1 MRRRALLEPAAVVA
15 TGAVH
20 FLFENFF
27 DAKAAFIAA
36 AAPLWIAYVAYRLK
50 TVPGQ
55 GRAWGFRLD
64 TLRPAGLACA
74 AASVAA
80 AAAMVAYGSAQ
91 GRLPPP
97 RTFWLILALY
107 PLWGLVQQFLL
118 GALLARNL
126 REFLPPAAVVP
137 AAALLFG
144 LAHAPDWTLSAL
156 AFAAALVWIP
166 IYLWRPNLWVL
177 GISHGMLGAL
187 AYYAVLGRDAWAMPA
202 G

>member
-1 MRRRALLEPAAVVA
+1 
-15 TGAVH
+15 
-20 FLFENFF
+20 
-27 DAKAAFIAA
+27 
-36 AAPLWIAYVAYRLK
+36 
-50 TVPGQ
+50 
-55 GRAWGFRLD
+55 
-64 TLRPAGLACA
+64 
-74 AASVAA
+74 
-80 AAAMVAYGSAQ
+80 MVAYGSAQ